1 MTGQKELAIALR
13 YTEALPAPLVV
24 ASGRGAVARAIAR
37 IAAESGV
44 PRVED
49 PQLAASMITLDA
61 GSLIPESLY
70 EAIAALLAFVRDLET
85 EQ

>member
-37 IAAESGV
+37 IAAEGGV
-44 PRVED
+44 PLVED
-49 PQLAASMITLDA
+49 PPLADSMIALEA
-61 GSLIPESLY
+61 GALIPESLY
-70 EAIAALLAFVRDLET
+70 EAVAVLLAFVSALET